1 MLCCTQHGANFF
13 FAMGELL
20 LNTIPFVPHLM
31 GFVGF
36 WTSLFGIWGAA
47 AARFTFLQCLGGS
60 TRRLHVRTFANY
72 VGGFAL
78 WPTPK
83 CTACPVYLTRAA
95 T

>member
-1 MLCCTQHGANFF
+1 MTKVFTISTISSMLCGTQHGANFF

-47 AARFTFLQCLGGS
+47 ALPALCLYGQ
-60 TRRLHVRTFANY
+60 
-72 VGGFAL
+72 
-78 WPTPK
+78 
-83 CTACPVYLTRAA
+83 
-95 T
+95 